1 LLADLHSKLGPGV
14 VLAAVLVLAFASEG
28 GAAAAPAPMVQSTL
42 SFYLSCSTGMSLA
55 APASSSSCGAGI
67 YSAVYSGIGETAGE
81 NRTSRIYLAG
91 ATGGVKVSFN
101 LTDAT
106 TGNLVFKGVAYGTV
120 SGGTCSAP
128 SAILP
133 TSFQTS
139 SVTIGSGDRLA
150 LSLSIVF
157 TGTGTPTFCSGGTS
171 ATLLSMGTT
180 VVTGT
185 SRPLLTTALTA
196 GTPYQ
201 TTLEGFNGVAVIYT
215 DTGDA
220 PLTAFVYGVVENS
233 AGATVGVVTTSVA
246 TSPGVGATAFLA
258 LPQGLPSGTYTVDII
273 AVTSTDIPVSIAQVA
288 TVTV

>member
-1 LLADLHSKLGPGV
+1 VALAV
-14 VLAAVLVLAFASEG
+14 VLVLAFASEG
-28 GAAAAPAPMVQSTL
+28 GVAAASAPAVQSTL
-42 SFYLSCSTGMSLA
+42 SFYLFCSTSMSFA
-55 APASSSSCGAGI
+55 APASASSCGGGT
-67 YSAVYSGIGETAGE
+67 YSGVYSGISETVGQ

-91 ATGGVKVSFN
+91 ATGGVKVTFN

-106 TGNLVFKGVAYGTV
+106 TGSLIFKGAAYGTLA
-120 SGGTCSAP
+120 GGTCSAP
-128 SAILP
+128 SAIKP

-150 LSLSIVF
+150 LSLGIVF
-157 TGTGTPTFCSGGTS
+157 TGTGTPTLCSGGTS
-171 ATLLSMGTT
+171 ATLLSIGTT

-185 SRPLLTTALTA
+185 SQAVLTTALTV

-201 TTLEGFNGVAVIYT
+201 TTLQGFSGVAVIYT
-215 DTGDA
+215 DTGNA
-220 PLTAFVYGVVENS
+220 PLTAFLYGVVENS

-258 LPQGLPSGTYTVDII
+258 LPQGLPSGTYTVDVV

>member
-1 LLADLHSKLGPGV
+1 VAI
-14 VLAAVLVLAFASEG
+14 AS
-28 GAAAAPAPMVQSTL
+28 APAVQSTL
-42 SFYLSCSTGMSLA
+42 SFYLSCSTSVSLA
-55 APASSSSCGAGI
+55 APASASSCGGGT
-67 YSAVYSGIGETAGE
+67 YSGVYSGIGETAGQ
-81 NRTSRIYLAG
+81 NRTSRIYMAG
-91 ATGGVKVSFN
+91 ATGGVKVTFN

-106 TGNLVFKGVAYGTV
+106 TGSLIFKGVAYGTI

-171 ATLLSMGTT
+171 ATLLSIGTT

-185 SRPLLTTALTA
+185 SEPVLTTAVTA

-215 DTGDA
+215 DTGNA
-220 PLTAFVYGVVENS
+220 PLTAFLYGVFENS
-233 AGATVGVVTTSVA
+233 AGTTVAVVTTSVA

-258 LPQGLPSGTYTVDII
+258 LPQGLQSGTYTVDII
-273 AVTSTDIPVSIAQVA
+273 AVTSTDVPLSTTQVA
-288 TVTV
+288 TVSA